1 MECMILGG
9 GIDTSYATATAAS
22 ILRGFSA
29 YVDGE
34 KIDGQAEAKDPNV
47 VRGSLTVASE
57 TTSGSIQI
65 ATVEEL
71 GFTPTVAA
79 FWAADIQSNARNKL
93 AFASFYNRGRASLH
107 TRVAGTGVNPATAY
121 DVSMSTYLS
130 VKNGALVLQPSSAG
144 FLDAGVYEWVA
155 IR

>member
-9 GIDTSYATATAAS
+9 GIDTSDATATAAS

-47 VRGSLTVASE
+47 VLGSLTVAGK

-79 FWAADIQSNARNKL
+79 FWAADIQSNAQNKL
-93 AFASFYNRGRASLH
+93 AFASFSNRGRASLH
-107 TRVAGTGVNPATAY
+107 TGVVGTGVNPAASY
-121 DVSMSTYLS
+121 EVSMGTYLS
-130 VKNGALVLQPSSAG
+130 VKNGALVLNTSSSG
-144 FLDAGVYEWVA
+144 FVDAGVYEWVA